1 MNNPSLVLTF
11 LGNDLEA
18 GHSTTQT
25 ISNQWLVNH
34 SYQPSKQL
42 LNGLKS
48 SSDQIALTIFRKC
61 PSVEDI
67 IATEGNIKAV
77 LKDGDT
83 VVFTGFLSTNHNFVV
98 TDHGE
103 QALAITIE
111 SIGTRLFSQPFIET
125 GYHFFDSQA
134 SAAVFAMIN
143 PLGLSFREGDERK
156 ILQPI
161 RREVEAG
168 KTVRELM
175 DSLFYE
181 CNAVYWFNNL
191 GELCVEP
198 INPSTSGAS
207 VVDSAHL
214 FNLNGKAISL
224 SKSLRTY
231 KGARVRYTE
240 TAEASNYL
248 VYRNTTGADDSHP
261 YCNLKLGAGEWYDG
275 GEIYTNAEWSA
286 ATADQFREPLLI
298 SAVNAGSETEIV
310 GSGKIVAISNA
321 RQKVTA
327 DLGITVQIEAVGGK
341 WFKITCHNTSG
352 VDKYITRL
360 DLYADIVYEK
370 TQGIIRTQIDG
381 STEGKSLLE
390 EELSW
395 IHDKNNAQRH
405 GNLLAQYYK
414 NCGATYTFYSDLT
427 ITLGSVIRLIDD
439 TFSGLD
445 VYVLVYASKGQTA
458 SELIEYRAV
467 GISTFNLNADVFHG
481 TQSIGNQSA
490 AQGAQG
496 EAGESAQVQ
505 YALGNSP
512 TTPPSEKMLWSDAD
526 MEWNGEDMIWEAVIY
541 SDTVPVPSEGQ
552 YVWMRTRVGDT
563 PWQYMRLTGEEGEDA
578 KVWDFLMSAM
588 TYTVDHRKTG
598 NNPAVTLKADIQ
610 GYTITPSWEVRDAS
624 NNDRSSWLSGTT
636 GSPVTLNIPYDNAA
650 PWPLTVKMKAT
661 GMPTVEKS
669 LSGMDVTTYSYDIGV
684 WSGASLPQYIDYPT
698 NTKKVASGDYFVAGA
713 EFTVSGVTY
722 KAGYAYY
729 YNGSTWTG
737 LDLSD
742 QENAKKALNLLSDL
756 SSADIQI
763 PSSNEVYSVW
773 LWAKNFV
780 AQNAVIQNLFA
791 EKITVLDDGCIHSD
805 YYDDAGNPQP
815 KYTVTVATSSSAW
828 SALIDEE
835 MWFAS
840 DARKVAGTYKWVCDD
855 SNDYW
860 DSQSDNP
867 FSSAS
872 TSNMYA
878 YFGISISGVYGRY
891 SELTVTVS
899 VAADNGFWL
908 GANGM
913 LKAANALISGAIT
926 AKTFSFDNVGMKWG
940 YFEFNS
946 TTNIDL
952 ETNYGVTQGDLVTVQ
967 AGWMGSDEPFA
978 NPNFSILLDDGARTV
993 SLETPL
999 VNSNGVQISY
1009 VRGVY
1014 GISYGLRV
1022 VTSKAI
1028 RLFIQAFH
1036 KNS

>member
-1 MNNPSLVLTF
+1 MTNPSLVLTF

-67 IATEGNIKAV
+67 IATEGNIKVV
-77 LKDGDT
+77 LKDGDI

-134 SAAVFAMIN
+134 SAAVYAMIA
-143 PLGLSFREGDERK
+143 PLGLNFREGDERK

-207 VVDSAHL
+207 VVDSTHL

-321 RQKVTA
+321 KQKVTA
-327 DLGITVQIEAVGGK
+327 DSGITVQIEAVGGK
-341 WFKITCHNTSG
+341 WFKITCHNTSR

-370 TQGIIRTQIDG
+370 KQGIIRTQIDG

-395 IHDKNNAQRH
+395 IHDKDNAQRH

-414 NCGATYTFYSDLT
+414 HCGATYTFYSDLN

-458 SELIEYRAV
+458 SELTEYKAV
-467 GISTFNLNADVFHG
+467 GISTFNLDEPTYHG
-481 TQSIGNQSA
+481 TSESGSPTGK
-490 AQGAQG
+490 QGAKG
-496 EAGESAQVQ
+496 EAGASTEVQ
-505 YALGNSP
+505 YALGSSIIN
-512 TTPPSEKMLWSDAD
+512 PPSDEMEWGGDDMLWDSDLMLWNAD
-526 MEWNGEDMIWEAVIY
+526 TY
-541 SDTVPVPSEGQ
+541 SDEVPEQERGK
-552 YVWMRTRVGDT
+552 YIWMRTRVGDDQ
-563 PWQYMRLTGEEGEDA
+563 WQYSRLTGSQSWDSENLGVCTTACPTQSKEG
-578 KVWDFLMSAM
+578 L
-588 TYTVDHRKTG
+588 G
-598 NNPAVTLKADIQ
+598 LI
-610 GYTITPSWEVRDAS
+610 I
-624 NNDRSSWLSGTT
+624 
-636 GSPVTLNIPYDNAA
+636 
-650 PWPLTVKMKAT
+650 
-661 GMPTVEKS
+661 
-669 LSGMDVTTYSYDIGV
+669 
-684 WSGASLPQYIDYPT
+684 
-698 NTKKVASGDYFVAGA
+698 GDYFVAGDQF
-713 EFTVSGVTY
+713 EDSGVTY
-722 KAGYAYY
+722 KKGYAYSYTGTGWIPLELNDPANSDKALQCLGSLVSSGINVTDSTASIWGWFQNLVAQHAVIDQLVAEIAVLKELIVTGDIDNDALSTSKATPAVSLATLVTSSQNYY
-729 YNGSTWTG
+729 YNG
-737 LDLSD
+737 
-742 QENAKKALNLLSDL
+742 E
-756 SSADIQI
+756 
-763 PSSNEVYSVW
+763 
-773 LWAKNFV
+773 
-780 AQNAVIQNLFA
+780 
-791 EKITVLDDGCIHSD
+791 
-805 YYDDAGNPQP
+805 
-815 KYTVTVATSSSAW
+815 
-828 SALIDEE
+828 
-835 MWFAS
+835 
-840 DARKVAGTYKWVCDD
+840 VAGTCP
-855 SNDYW
+855 
-860 DSQSDNP
+860 Q
-867 FSSAS
+867 
-872 TSNMYA
+872 
-878 YFGISISGVYGRY
+878 I
-891 SELTVTVS
+891 
-899 VAADNGFWL
+899 
-908 GANGM
+908 
-913 LKAANALISGAIT
+913 LISTIAALLPLGLSFATEGSIT
-926 AKTFSFDNVGMKWG
+926 IGNTTIVATRTEPVKFERTETSLRVNGLLQYTWSVEG
-940 YFEFNS
+940 YGDFVPS
-946 TTNIDL
+946 
-952 ETNYGVTQGDLVTVQ
+952 YGYMMLVTS
-967 AGWMGSDEPFA
+967 AYETRDISS
-978 NPNFSILLDDGARTV
+978 N
-993 SLETPL
+993 SLQL
-999 VNSNGVQISY
+999 VNSAGTARVHDLIPKDPTADKVGSQTEPFLSGAFGSLTIMEGGQLNYRPTLVDSDSVYLGIEDQWYDIVNLPNNINMIVCKVTRQNITYSFTVPYSDSNSFPSFTMDVGGGIYVEFQKSSGV
-1009 VRGVY
+1009 
-1014 GISYGLRV
+1014 
-1022 VTSKAI
+1022 
-1028 RLFIQAFH
+1028 IQASSQYLPAGTLV
-1036 KNS
+1036 NVRIELYR

>member
-1 MNNPSLVLTF
+1 MTNPSLVLTF

-83 VVFTGFLSTNHNFVV
+83 VVFTGFISTNHNFVV

-134 SAAVFAMIN
+134 SAAVYAMIA

-198 INPSTSGAS
+198 INPSTSGAT

-321 RQKVTA
+321 KQKVTA
-327 DLGITVQIEAVGGK
+327 DSGITVQIEAVGGK

-370 TQGIIRTQIDG
+370 TQGVIRTQIDG

-395 IHDKNNAQRH
+395 IHDKYNAQRH

-414 NCGATYTFYSDLT
+414 HCGATYTFYSDLN

-467 GISTFNLNADVFHG
+467 GISTFNLDESVFHG
-481 TQSIGNQSA
+481 TQSMGSQSA

-512 TTPPSEKMLWSDAD
+512 ITPPSEKMLWADAD
-526 MEWNGEDMIWEAVIY
+526 MEWNSEDMTWEAVIF

-552 YVWMRTRVGDT
+552 YVWMRQRVGNE
-563 PWQYMRLTGEEGEDA
+563 PWQYMRLTGEEGESA
-578 KVWDFLMSAM
+578 KVWDFLMSSM
-588 TYTVDHRKTG
+588 TYTVDHRKSG
-598 NNPAVTLKADIQ
+598 NNPAITLDADVQ
-610 GYTITPSWEVRDAS
+610 GYSVTPSWEVRDA
-624 NNDRSSWLSGTT
+624 NNTDRSSWLSATT
-636 GSPVTLNIPYDNAA
+636 GSSVTLSIPYDNSA
-650 PWPLTVKMKAT
+650 PWPLSVKMK
-661 GMPTVEKS
+661 G
-669 LSGMDVTTYSYDIGV
+669 SGMDTVTKQLTGVDVTTYNYDIGV
-684 WSGASLPQYIDYPT
+684 WLGPSLPQYIDYPT

-713 EFTVSGVTY
+713 EFTVSGVPY

-729 YNGSTWTG
+729 YNGSSWAG
-737 LDLSD
+737 LDLSN

-756 SSADIQI
+756 SSADVQI
-763 PSSNEVYSVW
+763 PSSDEVYSVW
-773 LWAKNFV
+773 LWTKNFV

-791 EKITVLDDGCIHSD
+791 EKILIMDEGCIHSD
-805 YYDDAGNPQP
+805 YYNEDGSVNTSSA
-815 KYTVTVATSSSAW
+815 ATS
-828 SALIDEE
+828 
-835 MWFAS
+835 
-840 DARKVAGTYKWVCDD
+840 
-855 SNDYW
+855 
-860 DSQSDNP
+860 
-867 FSSAS
+867 
-872 TSNMYA
+872 
-878 YFGISISGVYGRY
+878 
-891 SELTVTVS
+891 
-899 VAADNGFWL
+899 GFWL
-908 GANGM
+908 GADGMFKCDEGFFKGRFDCDVIKTEARNTSSSSYPTSLTNARQAGQLATDLINAGM
-913 LKAANALISGAIT
+913 LANTKYPASIQGVTSPVAFVEITYYRNVGSADITFFDENYNAVNIASYLTIYKRYHNTDTVETNITKISSNSVDSSGYAQYNSYYCPNGFTLLIYSGGNALTVDIPNNPSGLSSGMLFKGAVTTISGI
-926 AKTFSFDNVGMKWG
+926 SCCPIYV
-940 YFEFNS
+940 
-946 TTNIDL
+946 
-952 ETNYGVTQGDLVTVQ
+952 
-967 AGWMGSDEPFA
+967 
-978 NPNFSILLDDGARTV
+978 
-993 SLETPL
+993 
-999 VNSNGVQISY
+999 VN
-1009 VRGVY
+1009 
-1014 GISYGLRV
+1014 
-1022 VTSKAI
+1022 
-1028 RLFIQAFH
+1028 
-1036 KNS
+1036 

>member
-1 MNNPSLVLTF
+1 MTNPSLVLTF

-83 VVFTGFLSTNHNFVV
+83 VVFTGFISTNHNFVV

-134 SAAVFAMIN
+134 SAAVYAMIA
-143 PLGLSFREGDERK
+143 PLGLNFREGDERK

-198 INPSTSGAS
+198 INPSTSGAT

-321 RQKVTA
+321 KQKVTA
-327 DLGITVQIEAVGGK
+327 DSGITVQIEAVGGK

-395 IHDKNNAQRH
+395 IHDKDNAQRH

-458 SELIEYRAV
+458 SELTEYKAV
-467 GISTFNLNADVFHG
+467 GISTFNLDEPTYHG
-481 TQSIGNQSA
+481 TTESGSSTGK
-490 AQGAQG
+490 QGAKG
-496 EAGESAQVQ
+496 EAGASTEVQ
-505 YALGNSP
+505 YAIGTSL
-512 TTPPSEKMLWSDAD
+512 TEPPSSVITWQNEPIT
-526 MEWNGEDMIWEAVIY
+526 WNGEPITWNSDIY
-541 SDTVPVPSEGQ
+541 SDSVPPQERGK
-552 YVWMRTRVGDT
+552 YIWMRTRVGDA
-563 PWQYMRLTGEEGEDA
+563 PWQYTRLTGSQSWDAEGLG
-578 KVWDFLMSAM
+578 V
-588 TYTVDHRKTG
+588 YTT
-598 NNPAVTLKADIQ
+598 AC
-610 GYTITPSWEVRDAS
+610 
-624 NNDRSSWLSGTT
+624 
-636 GSPVTLNIPYDNAA
+636 
-650 PWPLTVKMKAT
+650 
-661 GMPTVEKS
+661 PTVSKEG
-669 LSGMDVTTYSYDIGV
+669 LGLI
-684 WSGASLPQYIDYPT
+684 P
-698 NTKKVASGDYFVAGA
+698 GDYFIAGDL
-713 EFTVSGVTY
+713 FTDGGVQY
-722 KAGYAYY
+722 KKGYAYEY
-729 YNGSTWTG
+729 TGSGWVV

-742 QENAKKALNLLSDL
+742 EVNSSKALQCLSDL
-756 SSADIQI
+756 MTSGVNVTDSTASIWGWFQ
-763 PSSNEVYSVW
+763 N
-773 LWAKNFV
+773 LV
-780 AQNAVIQNLFA
+780 AQNAVIQNLIAQNLSVGHGTGQAGSGFRFRA
-791 EKITVLDDGCIHSD
+791 LNDDGNGSPIFD
-805 YYDDAGNPQP
+805 VYYGDKRVFQIDVTSGDIFFGGGLTYHASTDTIEANNATFNGIQINNANGGEANFGSAIFKQQNPTPITLTISSSTGQGQ
-815 KYTVTVATSSSAW
+815 TIFDWLVATFGLNPPSATSLSGW
-828 SALIDEE
+828 YSEYFPCAV
-835 MWFAS
+835 S
-840 DARKVAGTYKWVCDD
+840 TDANVKFIKLRKVE
-855 SNDYW
+855 
-860 DSQSDNP
+860 
-867 FSSAS
+867 
-872 TSNMYA
+872 MA
-878 YFGISISGVYGRY
+878 YFNSLR
-891 SELTVTVS
+891 
-899 VAADNGFWL
+899 
-908 GANGM
+908 
-913 LKAANALISGAIT
+913 AANFYDANYQEITALEAIT
-926 AKTFSFDNVGMKWG
+926 A
-940 YFEFNS
+940 
-946 TTNIDL
+946 
-952 ETNYGVTQGDLVTVQ
+952 TQ
-967 AGWMGSDEPFA
+967 S
-978 NPNFSILLDDGARTV
+978 
-993 SLETPL
+993 
-999 VNSNGVQISY
+999 
-1009 VRGVY
+1009 
-1014 GISYGLRV
+1014 
-1022 VTSKAI
+1022 TSKNPFTI
-1028 RLFIQAFH
+1028 GDVITTERGGNVMYLYNLPTTPVGLSSGRVWNDNGTLKIVT
-1036 KNS
+1036 

>member
-1 MNNPSLVLTF
+1 MTNPSLVLTF

-67 IATEGNIKAV
+67 IATEGNIKAA

-83 VVFTGFLSTNHNFVV
+83 VVFTGFISTNHNFVV

-125 GYHFFDSQA
+125 GYHFFDTQA
-134 SAAVFAMIN
+134 SAAVYAMIA

-214 FNLNGKAISL
+214 FHLNGKAISL

-321 RQKVTA
+321 KQKVTA
-327 DLGITVQIEAVGGK
+327 DSGITVQIEAVGGK

-395 IHDKNNAQRH
+395 IHDKDNAQRH

-458 SELIEYRAV
+458 SELTEYKAV
-467 GISTFNLNADVFHG
+467 GISTFNLDEPTYHG
-481 TQSIGNQSA
+481 TSESGSPTGK
-490 AQGAQG
+490 QGAKG
-496 EAGESAQVQ
+496 EAGASTEVQ
-505 YALGNSP
+505 YAIGTSL
-512 TTPPSEKMLWSDAD
+512 TEPPSSVITWQNEPIT
-526 MEWNGEDMIWEAVIY
+526 WNGEPITWNSDIY
-541 SDTVPVPSEGQ
+541 SDSVPPQERGK
-552 YVWMRTRVGDT
+552 YIWMRTRVGDA
-563 PWQYMRLTGEEGEDA
+563 PWQYTRLTGSQSWDA
-578 KVWDFLMSAM
+578 EALGVALNA
-588 TYTVDHRKTG
+588 
-598 NNPAVTLKADIQ
+598 
-610 GYTITPSWEVRDAS
+610 TPTQSK
-624 NNDRSSWLSGTT
+624 SGL
-636 GSPVTLNIPYDNAA
+636 GLIP
-650 PWPLTVKMKAT
+650 
-661 GMPTVEKS
+661 
-669 LSGMDVTTYSYDIGV
+669 
-684 WSGASLPQYIDYPT
+684 
-698 NTKKVASGDYFVAGA
+698 GDCFVAGNT
-713 EFTVSGVTY
+713 FTENGKTY
-722 KAGYAYY
+722 NAGWAYA
-729 YNGSTWTG
+729 YNGSTWVE

-742 QENAKKALNLLSDL
+742 DDNAHNALDLLTAL
-756 SSADIQI
+756 STAGIQI
-763 PSSNEVYSVW
+763 PESDSIYSEW
-773 LWAKNFV
+773 MWAKNFV
-780 AQNAVIQNLFA
+780 AQNAIFKNLKAIDALFETIHVTGDSSFDGNIDSDA
-791 EKITVLDDGCIHSD
+791 LSTESGTSSGSFSISTGSTKRTCTWKSGSQSGTTVERYCIAKTAVTLADGTYYAISGTITYNGITYSASYSNRIKITVSNEGEVLRIIPEDISLPSIIYKSSNYSQYIDAPDGYLCGDTLTTDVQWSLNVSFSDSAGIAYTHDLMPKDTAIDSVGTHDKPYNDGHFNSLEILSQGGMTYAYGSPHGLGSIGVSGNHGNAIEEITVQGNVSD
-805 YYDDAGNPQP
+805 YSFVFICGVIWN
-815 KYTVTVATSSSAW
+815 
-828 SALIDEE
+828 L
-835 MWFAS
+835 
-840 DARKVAGTYKWVCDD
+840 
-855 SNDYW
+855 
-860 DSQSDNP
+860 
-867 FSSAS
+867 SSAS
-872 TSNMYA
+872 
-878 YFGISISGVYGRY
+878 GV
-891 SELTVTVS
+891 S
-899 VAADNGFWL
+899 
-908 GANGM
+908 
-913 LKAANALISGAIT
+913 
-926 AKTFSFDNVGMKWG
+926 FS
-940 YFEFNS
+940 
-946 TTNIDL
+946 
-952 ETNYGVTQGDLVTVQ
+952 
-967 AGWMGSDEPFA
+967 
-978 NPNFSILLDDGARTV
+978 
-993 SLETPL
+993 TPL
-999 VNSNGVQISY
+999 IPISAISDMLGDYNEGADYEFHYEVVPDFETSSVIQYSTAIGFAFKRDRTKLYIKPHLRYKTSPATVYQSYDVNI
-1009 VRGVY
+1009 Y
-1014 GISYGLRV
+1014 GI
-1022 VTSKAI
+1022 K
-1028 RLFIQAFH
+1028 
-1036 KNS
+1036 

>member
-1 MNNPSLVLTF
+1 MTNPSLVLTF

-83 VVFTGFLSTNHNFVV
+83 VVFTGFISTNHNFVV

-134 SAAVFAMIN
+134 SAAVYAMIA

-175 DSLFYE
+175 DSLLYE

-207 VVDSAHL
+207 VVDSTHL
-214 FNLNGKAISL
+214 FTLNGKAISL

-231 KGARVRYTE
+231 KGARIRYTE

-321 RQKVTA
+321 KQKVTA
-327 DLGITVQIEAVGGK
+327 DSGITVQIEAVGGK

-381 STEGKSLLE
+381 SIEGKSLLE

-395 IHDKNNAQRH
+395 IHDKDNAQRH

-445 VYVLVYASKGQTA
+445 VYVLVFASKGLTA
-458 SELIEYRAV
+458 SELTEYKAV
-467 GISTFNLNADVFHG
+467 GISTFNLDEPTYHG
-481 TQSIGNQSA
+481 TTESGSSTGR
-490 AQGAQG
+490 QGAKG
-496 EAGESAQVQ
+496 EAGASTEVQ
-505 YALGNSP
+505 YAIGTSL
-512 TTPPSEKMLWSDAD
+512 TEPPSSVITWQNEPIT
-526 MEWNGEDMIWEAVIY
+526 WNGEPITWNSGLY
-541 SDTVPVPSEGQ
+541 SDDVPEQERGK
-552 YVWMRTRVGDT
+552 YIWMRTRVGDGD
-563 PWQYMRLTGEEGEDA
+563 WQYSRLTGSSAWEPR
-578 KVWDFLMSAM
+578 FLGVYDS
-588 TYTVDHRKTG
+588 
-598 NNPAVTLKADIQ
+598 
-610 GYTITPSWEVRDAS
+610 
-624 NNDRSSWLSGTT
+624 TT
-636 GSPVTLNIPYDNAA
+636 GE
-650 PWPLTVKMKAT
+650 
-661 GMPTVEKS
+661 PTQTPDGLGLIV
-669 LSGMDVTTYSYDIGV
+669 
-684 WSGASLPQYIDYPT
+684 
-698 NTKKVASGDYFVAGA
+698 GDYFTAG
-713 EFTVSGVTY
+713 ETWSHYTKGVTY
-722 KAGYAYY
+722 KYTGSSWIDAGTDNPSMLLQALSAMKEQGVDFNNLNDPNTISWFATIISDEVIARTIKALRGIFENITVSGKSELQGNVIAEALETYDASDGRTVTFSSTDQLQKSVLLTQLGTYGGYYAES
-729 YNGSTWTG
+729 GSITIETSQATITTYATQASP
-737 LDLSD
+737 LVISFSD
-742 QENAKKALNLLSDL
+742 TAFSIKKAIDASIICESLWDGGSYFEIVDGNNIVISALNCSLGLRQEM
-756 SSADIQI
+756 AG
-763 PSSNEVYSVW
+763 
-773 LWAKNFV
+773 ARF
-780 AQNAVIQNLFA
+780 
-791 EKITVLDDGCIHSD
+791 TVLKPKNSNSSLGTKTEPIP
-805 YYDDAGNPQP
+805 AG
-815 KYTVTVATSSSAW
+815 W
-828 SALIDEE
+828 I
-835 MWFAS
+835 
-840 DARKVAGTYKWVCDD
+840 G
-855 SNDYW
+855 
-860 DSQSDNP
+860 QSDVTP
-867 FSSAS
+867 PSLFVHHS
-872 TSNMYA
+872 
-878 YFGISISGVYGRY
+878 YGY
-891 SELTVTVS
+891 TTM
-899 VAADNGFWL
+899 ANGFQ
-908 GANGM
+908 
-913 LKAANALISGAIT
+913 
-926 AKTFSFDNVGMKWG
+926 MKWG
-940 YFEFNS
+940 YVEASENDGTNN
-946 TTNIDL
+946 TTHSYTTAEGGAFPNDTLLVIASQPEDIHISCEILSAAGNL
-952 ETNYGVTQGDLVTVQ
+952 EGERKFRYRKEKISDGSSSS
-967 AGWMGSDEPFA
+967 AG
-978 NPNFSILLDDGARTV
+978 
-993 SLETPL
+993 
-999 VNSNGVQISY
+999 
-1009 VRGVY
+1009 
-1014 GISYGLRV
+1014 
-1022 VTSKAI
+1022 
-1028 RLFIQAFH
+1028 QAF
-1036 KNS
+1036 SFIAIGY